1 MDPYIRARCRE
12 VRVPAPYLSRH
23 AGLYMVPGVL
33 NWTEYPCND
42 QILKDDTSVGQ
53 GICNLI
59 SHPYGWEQY
68 KNKQLHSSLHRESWG
83 LYTTYCN
90 SVGIRR
96 MMSAAQ
102 PFGVVL
108 TRN

>member
-12 VRVPAPYLSRH
+12 VRVSAPYLSER
-23 AGLYMVPGVL
+23 AGPYMVPGVL
-33 NWTEYPCND
+33 NRPRSTEYPCND

-53 GICNLI
+53 SICNLI

-90 SVGIRR
+90 SVGIPR
-96 MMSAAQ
+96 MMSVA
-102 PFGVVL
+102 
-108 TRN
+108 